1 MADPLSIER
10 SIERD
15 IRSDLLAAYEC
26 LPAEQ
31 KADRDSFE
39 KDPADFEW
47 QDKTVLMKHFYVS
60 L

>member
-1 MADPLSIER
+1 MEDHLSIER

-15 IRSDLLAAYEC
+15 IRSDLLAAYDC

-31 KADRDSFE
+31 KVDRDSFE
-39 KDPADFEW
+39 KNPACFEW
-47 QDKTVLMKHFYVS
+47 QDKTALMNNFYVS